1 MVDCRRSRPR
11 TNQALPQDE
20 QGVDAATT
28 TRTMSE
34 LDLPMALVQA
44 VPCLVFAGSVV
55 YAIVLAIQGDPGW
68 WGIPLM
74 GMVVATVSTLVTY
87 VVLMLGFVLRWL
99 LCYGGICRIGRA
111 AVNAIR
117 SATCRRPQ
125 RPSSHDMIGSCMF
138 VVICLFW
145 NGITWSM
152 VFNICFIPNK
162 YGGGGYSRD
171 PDVPVF
177 LLLFF
182 LPFMLISVSL
192 LFYFIFAGPLYHL
205 SYYLLCCCCCCC
217 FETGTAPG
225 MISSLDMTKLEK
237 DDDDDD
243 DGETVATNRTYDESS
258 SIVLLHDIV

>member
-1 MVDCRRSRPR
+1 
-11 TNQALPQDE
+11 
-20 QGVDAATT
+20 
-28 TRTMSE
+28 
-34 LDLPMALVQA
+34 
-44 VPCLVFAGSVV
+44 
-55 YAIVLAIQGDPGW
+55 
-68 WGIPLM
+68 
-74 GMVVATVSTLVTY
+74 
-87 VVLMLGFVLRWL
+87 
-99 LCYGGICRIGRA
+99 
-111 AVNAIR
+111 
-117 SATCRRPQ
+117 
-125 RPSSHDMIGSCMF
+125 
-138 VVICLFW
+138 
-145 NGITWSM
+145 M

-205 SYYLLCCCCCCC
+205 SYYLLCCCCC

-243 DGETVATNRTYDESS
+243 ETVATNRTYDESS